1 MAGTDHEFTVAHET
15 LPELFVEGEEPSSL
29 SVTHLTDISYTSGS
43 ESCAEYIVKDSLI
56 GWKSGCCWKTF
67 EHNFVYSSK
76 RHCLQGAST
85 FVVVYA
91 LKFSSCQASANL
103 RTEFCPF
110 F

>member
-56 GWKSGCCWKTF
+56 G
-67 EHNFVYSSK
+67 
-76 RHCLQGAST
+76 
-85 FVVVYA
+85 
-91 LKFSSCQASANL
+91 
-103 RTEFCPF
+103 
-110 F
+110 